1 MREVILLKYGE
12 LILKGLNR
20 HVFEDQLFKR
30 IRRSLYGCGKFE
42 LVQSQ
47 STIRLTPLDD
57 DFDVESALDRLTR
70 VFGIAS
76 ISRACVAEKNMES
89 INSLAASYLRDTL
102 SQAKTFKVEA
112 KRSDK
117 SFPLTSPQIMEE
129 TGAALLGAFPN
140 LAVDVHSPEVTVIVE
155 IRDKSAYIHA
165 GRIPGAGGMPA
176 GSAGKAGLLISG
188 GIDSPVAGWMMSK
201 RGVGLSA
208 IHFASPPYTSERA
221 KIKVFDLLE
230 KVSLYSG
237 RIICRVVPFT
247 KIQEAI
253 RDSCPEE
260 YSTLIMRRFMMKA
273 ASQIALEDGCGALI
287 TGESLGQVASQ
298 TMEALAC
305 TDEASSLPIY
315 RPLIGMDKE
324 EIVTY
329 ARRIDTLD
337 ISIEPYEDCC
347 TVFTPRHPRTHPKL
361 EYVLRAEQAL
371 DSPALLAEALAG
383 VEKKAIGY

>member
-42 LVQSQ
+42 LTQAQ
-47 STIRLTPLDD
+47 STIRIEPLGD
-57 DFDVESALDRLTR
+57 DFDMDAALGKLTR

-76 ISRACVAEKNMES
+76 ISRACVAEKSMES
-89 INSLAASYLRDTL
+89 INSLAATYLRGTL

-117 SFPLTSPQIMEE
+117 AFPLTSPQIMED
-129 TGAALLGAFPN
+129 TGAALLDAYPN
-140 LAVDVHSPEVTVIVE
+140 LSVDVHNPEVTVIVE
-155 IRDKSAYIHA
+155 IRDRAAYIHA
-165 GRIPGAGGMPA
+165 GHIPGAGGMPA
-176 GSAGKAGLLISG
+176 GSAGKAALLISG
-188 GIDSPVAGWMMSK
+188 GIDSPVAGWMMAK
-201 RGVGLSA
+201 RGVGLCA
-208 IHFASPPYTSERA
+208 VHFASPPYTSERA

-237 RIICRVVPFT
+237 RIICHVVPFT

-253 RDSCPEE
+253 RDGCPEE

-273 ASQIALEDGCGALI
+273 ASKIALGNECKALI

-305 TDEASSLPIY
+305 SDNASALSVY

-324 EIVTY
+324 EIVAY

-337 ISIEPYEDCC
+337 ISIQPYEDCC

-361 EYVLRAEQAL
+361 EYVVRAEESLDTQAL
-371 DSPALLAEALAG
+371 LSEALAG
-383 VEKKAIGY
+383 VEIKAIGY